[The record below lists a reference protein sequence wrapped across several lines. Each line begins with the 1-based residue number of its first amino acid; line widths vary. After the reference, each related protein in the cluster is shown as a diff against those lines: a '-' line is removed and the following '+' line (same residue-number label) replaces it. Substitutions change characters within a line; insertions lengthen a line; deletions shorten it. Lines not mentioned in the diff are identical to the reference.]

1 MATANNYDT
10 INEKADFKY
19 RRFSHAIHKVH
30 RLCMMLLYHNIVN
43 TIELLDHRR
52 FFLLLLNN
60 SFYRNYQ

>member
-30 RLCMMLLYHNIVN
+30 RLCMMLYHNIVN